1 MQAFRCSGGIFVK
14 CSKAAMATSCGDSPS
29 SLAILLRSS
38 RMSVGNENSL
48 MESSV
53 ALMDSVLSLWSFLAK
68 PALHFKRRAYSA

>member
-1 MQAFRCSGGIFVK
+1 
-14 CSKAAMATSCGDSPS
+14 
-29 SLAILLRSS
+29 
-38 RMSVGNENSL
+38 MSVGNENSL